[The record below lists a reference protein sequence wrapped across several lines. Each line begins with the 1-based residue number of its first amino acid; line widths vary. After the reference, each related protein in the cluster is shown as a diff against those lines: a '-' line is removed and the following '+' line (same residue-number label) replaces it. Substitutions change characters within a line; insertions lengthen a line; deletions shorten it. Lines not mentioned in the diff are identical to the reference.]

1 MENKE
6 TKNKRKTIIVV
17 KENEEYSID
26 FINEVTKLSITA
38 KKKSDI
44 FSKIYSNSFSLQDIK
59 KVRFFG
65 EDYESIDDC
74 LMEIFEKLDKNGT
87 DENETKIEK
96 NDSEVINIKVSKFSN
111 RYPFI
116 EFPLKIREKKDNEKI
131 SELEN
136 IVINLKKTQENEIK
150 FLKDKIYNLENLL
163 KIKNNQDYKKGLE
176 NFKGSYVEITCFGP
190 NEIDN
195 YFDLNQEYVYSKK
208 GKKGFFISFV
218 FTFKNERDAPSAIKS
233 FKEIKEKYPNK
244 DDIFVRIENNKVY
257 IEINIHMKDFLNF
270 FSIIPGQSLLV
281 KTDAIPKYL
290 FEDYDRE
297 KILKFILSTELQFKN
312 LSTQIQAFLG
322 GFCFLFCNVIRGRE
336 FLTKLIGDISL
347 NAFNGNYKYIISK
360 LLFDDEEK
368 ETKEIYNFF
377 KQFLYD
383 IIMDGF
389 HIDYY
394 KDYKKIN
401 FNEIEFN
408 VISPMFKSGFNFK
421 FILPFTN
428 ELVDEMVNKKIPSP
442 KLNNN
447 FEKEVEE
454 LKDFEGEKE

>member
-1 MENKE
+1 M
-6 TKNKRKTIIVV
+6 V

-65 EDYESIDDC
+65 EGYESIDDC
-74 LMEIFEKLDKNGT
+74 LMEIFEKLDKNGI
-87 DENETKIEK
+87 DGNETKIEK
-96 NDSEVINIKVSKFSN
+96 KDSEVITLKVSKFSN

-116 EFPLKIREKKDNEKI
+116 EFPLKILEKKDNEKI

-136 IVINLKKTQENEIK
+136 IVINLKKNQENEIK

-176 NFKGSYVEITCFGP
+176 NFKGSYVEMTCFGP
-190 NEIDN
+190 TEIDN

-208 GKKGFFISFV
+208 EKKGFFISFV

-233 FKEIKEKYPNK
+233 FKEIKENCPVE
-244 DDIFVRIENNKVY
+244 DDVFVRIKNNKVY
-257 IEINIHMKDFLNF
+257 IEIKIHKEDILNF

-312 LSTQIQAFLG
+312 LSTQIQAFLA
-322 GFCFLFCNVIRGRE
+322 GFYFFIYDRFSCEE
-336 FLTKLIGDISL
+336 FLKKLIGDISL
-347 NAFNGNYKYIISK
+347 NAFNGNCKYIISK
-360 LLFDDEEK
+360 LLFEDEEK
-368 ETKEIYNFF
+368 EIEKIYDFF
-377 KQFLYD
+377 KNFLYD
-383 IIMDGF
+383 IIMYKL
-389 HIDYY
+389 HLDYY
-394 KDYKKIN
+394 RDYKKIN

-421 FILPFTN
+421 FNLPFNN
-428 ELVDEMVNKKIPSP
+428 ELVDEMVNKKI
-442 KLNNN
+442 NQ
-447 FEKEVEE
+447 
-454 LKDFEGEKE
+454 